1 MSDIVPFSNG
11 RLKNLVKRA
20 SYLLK
25 YKKVS
30 TYTGFKILVVLSVK
44 INVLLGYDAVLFD
57 RQSQQLR
64 RT

>member
-1 MSDIVPFSNG
+1 
-11 RLKNLVKRA
+11 VKCA

-30 TYTGFKILVVLSVK
+30 TYTGFEVLVALSVK
-44 INVLLGYDAVLFD
+44 INILLGYDTILFD

-64 RT
+64 RTWRFHILPSR